1 MFLDTLYWI
10 SKAGSFSGG
19 TNTVLITYTMPL
31 EPLYCAVTI
40 PLLTNAM
47 LFVLS
52 KLRSSPES
60 ARIVPEICAPTSIA
74 RPLTMWY
81 CTKRFLPA
89 ALKLVNVPAL
99 SFATAASV
107 GTKIVYGPFP
117 VICAATPD
125 EFSHPPKVEA
135 PEILCAIDTTSDD
148 ERSTLLTAVFA
159 PVVEVAALSTPM
171 MPDRL
176 AENHHNPK
184 TATIKRA
191 SPPSHI
197 PLFSFIF

>member
-1 MFLDTLYWI
+1 MFSNTLYYI

-19 TNTVLITYTMPL
+19 TNTVFITYTIPL
-31 EPLYCAVTI
+31 EPLYCAVMI
-40 PLLTNAM
+40 PLLTIAM

-60 ARIVPEICAPTSIA
+60 DGMVPDTCASTSMA

-89 ALKLVNVPAL
+89 ALRLVNVPAL

-107 GTKIVYGPFP
+107 GTNIVYGPFP

-125 EFSHPPKVEA
+125 EFNHPPKVEA
-135 PEILCAIDTTSDD
+135 PEILCAMDTTSDD

-159 PVVEVAALSTPM
+159 PVVEVAVLSTPM
-171 MPDRL
+171 MAHSTSKCTTP
-176 AENHHNPK
+176 
-184 TATIKRA
+184 
-191 SPPSHI
+191 
-197 PLFSFIF
+197 